1 MENETENEREKG
13 EDGGGRQAGRQAGR
27 ESDVDRTNERTI
39 GRFGL
44 VRFASNL
51 WLTLSVLTLFTICF
65 VAFVKHC
72 ML

>member
-13 EDGGGRQAGRQAGR
+13 EDGGGRQAGR